1 MQITET
7 DILIC
12 GAGPSGLMMACQLT
26 LQGIDYRIV
35 DQQGGRKKFSGALI
49 VHAASLNLFKQLG
62 IHYEIIRSGVFIS
75 TIHMVLERRKDLVIP
90 ISLMG
95 QDVGCFYTPL
105 MIHQAET
112 ERIMKRYLYNHGKTV
127 ESPVTL
133 TDFHSGPEGV
143 HCILTSANGQEEHI
157 LAKYLIGADGAHSFV
172 RKKLQIDMPCLTNKR
187 NFFIMDCLSDF
198 KLLPDEVLFSFSREA
213 SIGIFPTGPGQLRID
228 GAIAGVKE
236 NEADWIVSNLGRK
249 INIPIEINQCLWFS
263 NFNAHSGLADSYAS
277 GNCFLIGDAAHLFT
291 PVGSQGMNQGFYD
304 AGNLAEKFFHV
315 IWRKQD
321 PKLLQQYET
330 ERRRVAKRTS
340 KISMRLFVFLS
351 SERKYMKWFRFL
363 FLAGLM
369 GILLKLLKIR
379 FVRATIFRGI
389 SGL

>member
-1 MQITET
+1 MQISET

-75 TIHMVLERRKDLVIP
+75 TIHLIFERRKDIIIP
-90 ISLMG
+90 VSQMG
-95 QDVGCFYTPL
+95 QNVGCYHSPL

-112 ERIMKRYLYNHGKTV
+112 ERIMKRYLYNHGKMV

-133 TDFHSGPEGV
+133 TDFQSGPEGV
-143 HCILTSANGQEEHI
+143 QCILTASNGQEERI
-157 LAKYLIGADGAHSFV
+157 QAQYLIGADGAHSLV
-172 RKKLQIDMPCLTNKR
+172 RRKLQIDMPGVTQKR

-198 KLLPDEVLFSFSREA
+198 KMQPDEVLFSFSREA
-213 SIGIFPTGPGQLRID
+213 SIGIFPMGPGQLRID

-236 NEADWIVSNLGRK
+236 NEAEWIMSDLGKK
-249 INIPIEINQCLWFS
+249 INIPMEIKQCLWFS
-263 NFNAHSGLADSYAS
+263 NFNTHSGLANSYAS

-304 AGNLAEKFFHV
+304 AGNLAEKFFYV
-315 IWRKQD
+315 ICRKQD
-321 PKLLQQYET
+321 VSLLQDYET
-330 ERRRVAKRTS
+330 ERRTVAKKTS
-340 KISMRLFVFLS
+340 IISMRLFVFLS
-351 SERKYMKWFRFL
+351 SDGSFVKWFRSL
-363 FLAGLM
+363 FLGGL
-369 GILLKLLKIR
+369 IKVLLKLLKIR
-379 FVRATIFRGI
+379 FVRAYIFRGI